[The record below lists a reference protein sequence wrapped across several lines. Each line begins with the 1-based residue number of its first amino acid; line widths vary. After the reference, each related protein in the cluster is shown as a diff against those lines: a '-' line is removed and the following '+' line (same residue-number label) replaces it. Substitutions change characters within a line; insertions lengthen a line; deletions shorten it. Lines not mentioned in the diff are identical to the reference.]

1 MKRTISA
8 PWLAA
13 GLLAAGLVGCE
24 HSLVAQ
30 NMGNAYRE
38 NVNAQI
44 ADPEAGRTNEPGP
57 AGIDGGTAE
66 DVMNRYHRGQGG
78 ARTPQ
83 MPVVVTP
90 SSSGSK

>member
-8 PWLAA
+8 TWIAA
-13 GLLAAGLVGCE
+13 ALCAAALVGCE

-38 NVNAQI
+38 DMNAQI
-44 ADPEAGRTNEPGP
+44 ADPEAGRANEPGP

-66 DVMNRYHRGQGG
+66 DVMNRYHRSQGG

-83 MPVVVTP
+83 LPAVVTTG
-90 SSSGSK
+90 GSR